1 MNLPSKHSN
10 TGRVL
15 RAMYN
20 AGPISA
26 GAIRRK
32 ANFSTD
38 TEITARI
45 RELRDLYEFEIPPA
59 ERVQQPNGKAVYV
72 YHLVSVSH
80 SAGLELDAER
90 KREIFAP
97 FALEPMTHDTWHQ
110 PEKRIRNDVPFVCGG
125 EL

>member
-15 RAMYN
+15 RAMYCSGPMT
-20 AGPISA
+20 AGN
-26 GAIRRK
+26 IRRK

-45 RELRDLYEFEIPPA
+45 RELRDQYEFEIPPA
-59 ERVQQPNGKAVYV
+59 QRVQQSNGNPVYV

-90 KREIFAP
+90 KRESFAP

-110 PEKRIRNDVPFVCGG
+110 PEKRLKVEVPFVVGDSA
-125 EL
+125 

>member
-59 ERVQQPNGKAVYV
+59 QRVQLPSGKSIYL

-80 SAGLELDAER
+80 SAGLELDAE
-90 KREIFAP
+90 KRRSFAP
-97 FALEPMTHDTWHQ
+97 FALEPMTTDTWHQ
-110 PEKRIRNDVPFVCGG
+110 PEKRLKSEVPFVVGDSA
-125 EL
+125 

>member
-20 AGPISA
+20 AGPMSA

-38 TEITARI
+38 TEIPSRI
-45 RELRDLYEFEIPPA
+45 RELRDKYEFEIPPA
-59 ERVQQPNGKAVYV
+59 QRVQQSNGNPVYV

-80 SAGLELDAER
+80 CMSL
-90 KREIFAP
+90 
-97 FALEPMTHDTWHQ
+97 ALNEEMSR
-110 PEKRIRNDVPFVCGG
+110 RIAA
-125 EL
+125 

>member
-59 ERVQQPNGKAVYV
+59 QRVQQSNGNPVYV

-90 KREIFAP
+90 KRESVVP
-97 FALEPMTHDTWHQ
+97 FALEPMTTDTWHQ

>member
-20 AGPISA
+20 AGPMSA

-38 TEITARI
+38 TEIPSRI
-45 RELRDLYEFEIPPA
+45 RELRDKYEFEIPPA
-59 ERVQQPNGKAVYV
+59 QRVQQSNGNPVYV
-72 YHLVSVSH
+72 YHLVSVAYSV
-80 SAGLELDAER
+80 GLELDAER
-90 KREIFAP
+90 KRESFAP
-97 FALEPMTHDTWHQ
+97 LALEPMTTDTWHQ
-110 PEKRIRNDVPFVCGG
+110 PDKRIRNDAPFVCGG
-125 EL
+125 GR

>member
-59 ERVQQPNGKAVYV
+59 ERVQQPNGNPVYV

-90 KREIFAP
+90 KRESVVP
-97 FALEPMTHDTWHQ
+97 FALEPMTTDTWHQ
-110 PEKRIRNDVPFVCGG
+110 PEKRLKSEVPFVVGDSA
-125 EL
+125 

>member
-1 MNLPSKHSN
+1 MTLPGKHSN

-59 ERVQQPNGKAVYV
+59 QRIQQSNGNPVYV

-90 KREIFAP
+90 KRESFAP
-97 FALEPMTHDTWHQ
+97 LALEPMTTDTWHQ
-110 PEKRIRNDVPFVCGG
+110 PEKRLKVEVPFVVGG
-125 EL
+125 SA

>member
-15 RAMYN
+15 RAMYCSGPMT
-20 AGPISA
+20 AGN
-26 GAIRRK
+26 IRRK
-32 ANFSTD
+32 AQFSTD

-45 RELRDLYEFEIPPA
+45 RELRDQYEFEIPPA
-59 ERVQQPNGKAVYV
+59 QRVQQSNGNPVYV

-90 KREIFAP
+90 KRASFAP
-97 FALEPMTHDTWHQ
+97 FALEPMTTDTWHQ
-110 PEKRIRNDVPFVCGG
+110 PEKRLKSEVPFVVGDS
-125 EL
+125 E

>member
-20 AGPISA
+20 AGPMSA
-26 GAIRRK
+26 GTIRRK

-59 ERVQQPNGKAVYV
+59 QRVQQPNGKAVYV

-80 SAGLELDAER
+80 SAGLELDAE
-90 KREIFAP
+90 KRRSFAP
-97 FALEPMTHDTWHQ
+97 FALEPMTTDTWHQ
-110 PEKRIRNDVPFVCGG
+110 PDKRLKVEVPFTCGSD
-125 EL
+125 L

>member
-1 MNLPSKHSN
+1 MNLPSQNSN
-10 TGRVL
+10 TGRTL
-15 RAMYN
+15 RAMHG
-20 AGPISA
+20 AGPMTA
-26 GAIRRK
+26 GTIRRK

-59 ERVQQPNGKAVYV
+59 QRVQQSNGKSIYV

-90 KREIFAP
+90 KRESFAP
-97 FALEPMTHDTWHQ
+97 LALEPMTTDTWHR
-110 PEKRIRNDVPFVCGG
+110 PEKRLQSDVPFTCGG
-125 EL
+125 DL

>member
-10 TGRVL
+10 TGRIL

-32 ANFSTD
+32 ANMHPD

-59 ERVQQPNGKAVYV
+59 QRVQQSNGNPVYM

-90 KREIFAP
+90 KRASVAP
-97 FALEPMTHDTWHQ
+97 FALEPMTTDTWHQ
-110 PEKRIRNDVPFVCGG
+110 PEKKLLKSAPFSVGG
-125 EL
+125 

>member
-20 AGPISA
+20 AGPMSA

-32 ANFSTD
+32 AQFSTD

-59 ERVQQPNGKAVYV
+59 QRVQQSNGKSIYV

-80 SAGLELDAER
+80 SAGLELEAER
-90 KREIFAP
+90 KRESFAP
-97 FALEPMTHDTWHQ
+97 LALEPMTTDTWHW
-110 PEKRIRNDVPFVCGG
+110 PEKRLKSEVPFTCGG
-125 EL
+125 EP